1 MPYASVDS
9 LQNLLAKDVF
19 HYAKIAKKEV
29 AAARDA
35 FIASYRGGKRHH
47 RFTKVQLSQGADA
60 ALQSYFADHA
70 DAIANWFSV
79 IAPRG
84 KGLAVLKD
92 ELTVLKNKKLPEIG
106 A

>member
-9 LQNLLAKDVF
+9 LQNLLAKD
-19 HYAKIAKKEV
+19 AKK
-29 AAARDA
+29 AFTAAREA
-35 FIASYRGGKRHH
+35 FVASYRGGKRHN
-47 RFTKVQLSQGADA
+47 RFTKVQLSLGADA

-70 DAIANWFSV
+70 DAIANWFNV

-92 ELTVLKNKKLPEIG
+92 ELTVLKNKKRPEIG